1 MTRRAGIGKAIGIYE
16 KSTDQEQNCP
26 EIQTQSWR
34 DPASTGEVPAKEG
47 EAILLQRER
56 IHKRGPAP
64 DRAVQFCPCMIFRTT
79 LISI

>member
-1 MTRRAGIGKAIGIYE
+1 MLQKQVVTYEWQGDLESAKRSGIYE

-34 DPASTGEVPAKEG
+34 NPASTGEVPAKEG

-56 IHKRGPAP
+56 IHKR
-64 DRAVQFCPCMIFRTT
+64 PCAI
-79 LISI
+79 